1 MSQAKLVLPTSLNG
15 GDDFLFGNIQTK
27 SGTQFVRAGSKISYT
42 RCREILS
49 KKLADV
55 GLDCASFSWH
65 SSRSGGVSSVANG
78 ECLRDTGDG
87 VRKTLKMV
95 MLQTR

>member
-1 MSQAKLVLPTSLNG
+1 MGIYRLNPERNLSVP
-15 GDDFLFGNIQTK
+15 DPRFHTPDV
-27 SGTQFVRAGSKISYT
+27 VRFCQKM
-42 RCREILS
+42 
-49 KKLADV
+49 LADV